1 MINIKLDK
9 CGGLTEAMRM
19 IDWCR
24 HNGLQAMVGNMIGSS
39 LAMAPAFIPAQ
50 FCRYV
55 DRDGPLLQA
64 LDREHAID
72 CRNGI
77 MAVPEAELWG

>member
-24 HNGLQAMVGNMIGSS
+24 HNGLQAMVGNMIG
-39 LAMAPAFIPAQ
+39 
-50 FCRYV
+50 Y
-55 DRDGPLLQA
+55 
-64 LDREHAID
+64 
-72 CRNGI
+72 RNGI
-77 MAVPEAELWG
+77 MAAPEAELWG